1 MIVPLTPLDFL
12 ERARRL
18 FGPLEAVVETDGYT
32 ASRRFS
38 YAQFAERAHRLAHA
52 LRGPLEC
59 ETGDRVAYLAPNTP
73 ELLEAYFGVVLAGCV
88 LVPLNIRLSAA
99 EVQRLVDDCEP
110 RVLVVHPSLAG
121 IAATVTG
128 PRHLDIGPG
137 YEALLAGQPPPPF
150 EPPPV
155 DENAICEI
163 FYTSGTTGRPRGAML
178 SHRALYTHAV
188 DSALTLSIDHR
199 DVQLH
204 TIPLF
209 HVNGWGTPHYI
220 TAVGAR
226 HVLCERFDPGAVLRC
241 VETEGVTRMSIV
253 PAMALSI
260 LDHPDLTQRDVSSL
274 RQVTIG
280 GAPPPLGL
288 IAALEESLGCEVV
301 GGYGLTEAA
310 PQLTKALTLRS
321 HDDAQPDEQRRRKA
335 TTGLPMVGVDL
346 RVLDD
351 DDREVAWDAISIG
364 EICVRSNHVMAGY
377 WNDEEATAEALRGGW
392 LRTGDL
398 ATVDAEGYV
407 MIVDRRKD
415 VIVSGGENIASIE
428 VEAALSAHPSV
439 LEASVVAMQDD
450 RWGEV
455 PRAFVVLRP
464 GSEASEAD
472 LIEAVRSRL
481 ARFKTPRVVEFVDEL
496 PRNSTGKV
504 LKADLRDRPLA
515 QPDRASTHPTIAP

>member
-1 MIVPLTPLDFL
+1 MNVPLTPLDFL

-18 FGPLEAVVETDGYT
+18 FGPLEAVVETDGFR
-32 ASRRFS
+32 ASRRFTYTDLAS
-38 YAQFAERAHRLAHA
+38 RSHRLAHA
-52 LRGPLEC
+52 LRGPFGC
-59 ETGDRVAYLAPNTP
+59 ESGARVAYLAPNTP
-73 ELLEAYFGVVLAGCV
+73 ELLEAYFGVVLAGCA

-99 EVQRLVDDCEP
+99 ELQRLVDDCGASL
-110 RVLVVHPSLAG
+110 LVSHPSLAG
-121 IAATVTG
+121 TAATVTG
-128 PRHLDIGPG
+128 PRHLEMGPG
-137 YEALLAGQPPPPF
+137 YEALLTAQPDELFETTPP
-150 EPPPV
+150 
-155 DENAICEI
+155 DENAVCEI

-178 SHRALYTHAV
+178 THRALATHAI
-188 DSALTLSIDHR
+188 DSALTLAIDHR

-241 VETEGVTRMSIV
+241 VESEGVTRMSIV
-253 PAMALSI
+253 PAMARSI
-260 LDHPDLTQRDVSSL
+260 LDHPDLRDRNVSSL

-280 GAPPPLGL
+280 GAPPPIGL
-288 IAALEESLGCEVV
+288 IAALEEALGCEVV

-321 HDDAQPDEQRRRKA
+321 HDSLARDEQRKRKA

-351 DDREVAWDAISIG
+351 DDREVAWDGATPG
-364 EICVRSNHVMAGY
+364 EICVRSNHVMTGY
-377 WNDEEATAEALRGGW
+377 WGDEEATADALRDGW

-398 ATVDAEGYV
+398 ATVDPEGYV
-407 MIVDRRKD
+407 TIIDRRKD

-428 VEAALSAHPSV
+428 VEAALCAHPSV
-439 LEASVVAMQDD
+439 LEASVVAMPDE

-455 PRAFVVLRP
+455 PRAFVVLQP
-464 GSEASEAD
+464 GAAASEEE
-472 LIEAVRSRL
+472 LVEAVRSRL
-481 ARFKTPRVVEFVDEL
+481 ARFKAPRVIEFVDEL

-504 LKADLRDRPLA
+504 LKADLRARP
-515 QPDRASTHPTIAP
+515 ASSASAM

>member
-1 MIVPLTPLDFL
+1 MNVPLTPLDFL

-18 FGPLEAVVETDGYT
+18 FGPLEAVVETDGFRATRRFTYAEL
-32 ASRRFS
+32 ASRS
-38 YAQFAERAHRLAHA
+38 HRLAHA
-52 LRGPLEC
+52 LRGSLGC
-59 ETGDRVAYLAPNTP
+59 EPGDRIAYLAPNTP
-73 ELLEAYFGVVLAGCV
+73 ELLESYFGVVLAGCV

-99 EVQRLVDDCEP
+99 ELQRLVDDCAASL
-110 RVLVVHPSLAG
+110 LVAHPSLTG
-121 IAATVTG
+121 VAATVTG

-137 YEALLAGQPPPPF
+137 YEGLLAAQPAAPF
-150 EPPPV
+150 EVEPP
-155 DENAICEI
+155 DENAVCEI

-178 SHRALYTHAV
+178 THRALATHAI
-188 DSALTLSIDHR
+188 DSALTLGIDHR

-220 TAVGAR
+220 TAVGGR
-226 HVLCERFDPGAVLRC
+226 HVLCDRFDPGAVLRC
-241 VETEGVTRMSIV
+241 VESEGVTRMSIV
-253 PAMALSI
+253 PAMARSI
-260 LDHPDLTQRDVSSL
+260 LDHPDLAQRDVGSL

-280 GAPPPLGL
+280 GAPPPVGL
-288 IAALEESLGCEVV
+288 IAALEDALGCEVL

-321 HDDAQPDEQRRRKA
+321 HDSLSPEEQRRRKA
-335 TTGLPMVGVDL
+335 TTGLPMIGVDL

-351 DDREVAWDAISIG
+351 DDQEVAWDGATPG

-377 WNDEEATAEALRGGW
+377 WGDDEATADTLRGGW

-407 MIVDRRKD
+407 MIIDRRKD

-428 VEAALSAHPSV
+428 VESALCAHPAV
-439 LEASVVAMQDD
+439 LEASVVAMPDE

-464 GSEASEAD
+464 DAQPSEEE

-481 ARFKTPRVVEFVDEL
+481 ARFKAPRVVEFLDEL

-504 LKADLRDRPLA
+504 LKADLRARPLGSA
-515 QPDRASTHPTIAP
+515 EGATA

>member
-1 MIVPLTPLDFL
+1 L

-18 FGPLEAVVETDGYT
+18 FGPLEAVVETDGYR
-32 ASRRFS
+32 ASRRFTYTELAS
-38 YAQFAERAHRLAHA
+38 RAHRLAHA
-52 LRGPLEC
+52 LRGPFGC
-59 ETGDRVAYLAPNTP
+59 QPGDRIAYLAPNTP

-99 EVQRLVDDCEP
+99 ELQRLVDDCGATM
-110 RVLVVHPSLAG
+110 LVSHPSLTG
-121 IAATVTG
+121 TAATVTG

-137 YEALLAGQPPPPF
+137 YEALLGTQPPALF
-150 EPPPV
+150 DSEPP
-155 DENAICEI
+155 DEDAVCEI

-178 SHRALYTHAV
+178 THRALATHAV
-188 DSALTLSIDHR
+188 DSALTLAIDHR

-220 TAVGAR
+220 TAVGGR
-226 HVLCERFDPGAVLRC
+226 HVLCERFDPGSVLRC
-241 VETEGVTRMSIV
+241 VESEGVTRMSIV
-253 PAMALSI
+253 PAMARAI
-260 LDHPDLTQRDVSSL
+260 LDHPDLPERDVSSL

-280 GAPPPLGL
+280 GAPPPVGL
-288 IAALEESLGCEVV
+288 IAALEEALECEVV

-321 HDDAQPDEQRRRKA
+321 HDALSASEQRNRKA
-335 TTGLPMVGVDL
+335 TTGQPMIGVDL

-351 DDREVAWDAISIG
+351 DDREVPWDGLSPG
-364 EICVRSNHVMAGY
+364 EICVRSNHVMVGY
-377 WNDEEATAEALRGGW
+377 WGDEEATDEALRDGW

-407 MIVDRRKD
+407 MIIDRRKD

-428 VEAALSAHPSV
+428 IEIALCAHPAV
-439 LEASVVAMQDD
+439 LEASVVAMPDE

-464 GSEASEAD
+464 GARPTEEEI
-472 LIEAVRSRL
+472 IEAVRSRL
-481 ARFKTPRVVEFVDEL
+481 ARFKAPRVVEFVEDL
-496 PRNSTGKV
+496 PRNSNGKV
-504 LKADLRDRPLA
+504 LKADLRARPLVG
-515 QPDRASTHPTIAP
+515 

>member
-1 MIVPLTPLDFL
+1 MNAPLTPLDFL
-12 ERARRL
+12 ERARRI
-18 FGPLEAVVETDGYT
+18 FGPLEAVVETDGYR
-32 ASRRFS
+32 ASRRFTYRELAS
-38 YAQFAERAHRLAHA
+38 RAHRLAYA
-52 LRGPLEC
+52 LTGPFGC
-59 ETGDRVAYLAPNTP
+59 RPGDRIAYLAPNTP
-73 ELLEAYFGVVLAGCV
+73 ELLEAYFGVVIAGCV

-99 EVQRLVDDCEP
+99 ELQKLVDDCAASI
-110 RVLVVHPSLAG
+110 LVSHASLAG
-121 IAATVTG
+121 TAAAVTG
-128 PRHLDIGPG
+128 PRHLEMGPG
-137 YEALLAGQPPPPF
+137 YEALLAAQPDQLFEF
-150 EPPPV
+150 EPP
-155 DENAICEI
+155 DENAVCEI

-178 SHRALYTHAV
+178 THRALATHAV
-188 DSALTLSIDHR
+188 DSALTLAIDHR

-220 TAVGAR
+220 TAVGGR

-253 PAMALSI
+253 PAMARSI
-260 LDHPDLTQRDVSSL
+260 LEHPDLPDRDVSSL

-280 GAPPPLGL
+280 GAPPPVGL
-288 IAALEESLGCEVV
+288 IAALEQTLGCEVV

-321 HDDAQPDEQRRRKA
+321 HDSLSPEEQRRRKA
-335 TTGLPMVGVDL
+335 TTGLPMIGVDL
-346 RVLDD
+346 RVFDD
-351 DDREVAWDAISIG
+351 DDNEVPWDGATPG

-377 WNDEEATAEALRGGW
+377 WGDDDATGDALRGGW

-398 ATVDAEGYV
+398 ATVDSEGYV

-415 VIVSGGENIASIE
+415 IIVSGGENIASIE
-428 VEAALSAHPSV
+428 VEAALCAHPGV
-439 LEASVVAMQDD
+439 LEASVVGMADD

-464 GSEASEAD
+464 GAAATEDE

-481 ARFKTPRVVEFVDEL
+481 ARFKAPRVVEFVDDL

-504 LKADLRDRPLA
+504 LKAELRSRSVA
-515 QPDRASTHPTIAP
+515 ETS